1 VKESA
6 FYNHYSGK
14 EELFQKI
21 LSYFKEQSR
30 QFIYTEDEIQA
41 AVTAGDV
48 GLFLRQNMRKFA
60 SAAGSQLYHT
70 ILQIIMMESFIRPEA
85 REIALQNLYE
95 LRREYTEKVL
105 TDMMDRGTIRRCDVG
120 VVVAEYY
127 YALKGLL
134 DEYMLLETWGKPLDL
149 IDEKIAQHIG
159 FFTRFLKDEL

>member
-1 VKESA
+1 
-6 FYNHYSGK
+6 
-14 EELFQKI
+14 
-21 LSYFKEQSR
+21 
-30 QFIYTEDEIQA
+30 
-41 AVTAGDV
+41 
-48 GLFLRQNMRKFA
+48 MRKFA

-159 FFTRFLKDEL
+159 FFTRFLKDEV